1 MRLLTLDA
9 SVILKWY
16 LRTPDEH
23 DLSQA
28 AAILV
33 GLRSGSLALAQP
45 PHTLLEV
52 AAVLVRERP
61 QSVTS
66 DLAEIAAVLDDATLS
81 ASRVL
86 PRALQIAATLEHHLF
101 DTLYP
106 VSYTHLLDA
115 FPSPDE
121 LWQRYCAWKGIASP
135 ERRGTVETP
144 YYDDGS
150 GKSPRYY
157 QVCLLY
163 TSRCV

>member
-23 DLSQA
+23 DLPQA

-45 PHTLLEV
+45 PHTLLEL

-86 PRALQIAATLEHHLF
+86 PRALQIAAALEHHLF
-101 DTLYP
+101 DTLYHAAALESSATL
-106 VSYTHLLDA
+106 VTADYRYHGKAAHL
-115 FPSPDE
+115 
-121 LWQRYCAWKGIASP
+121 GHI
-135 ERRGTVETP
+135 V
-144 YYDDGS
+144 
-150 GKSPRYY
+150 
-157 QVCLLY
+157 LLEEFAA
-163 TSRCV
+163 